1 MCALRLDHVG
11 QIVLGRE
18 ALCHDGR
25 VVGYV
30 TSAAYAATLG
40 ASIAYGYLPAA
51 LATPGTRLTVM
62 AFEQPYGAT
71 VTAEPM
77 FDPSGARMRD

>member
-1 MCALRLDHVG
+1 
-11 QIVLGRE
+11 
-18 ALCHDGR
+18 
-25 VVGYV
+25 
-30 TSAAYAATLG
+30 
-40 ASIAYGYLPAA
+40 
-51 LATPGTRLTVM
+51 VM